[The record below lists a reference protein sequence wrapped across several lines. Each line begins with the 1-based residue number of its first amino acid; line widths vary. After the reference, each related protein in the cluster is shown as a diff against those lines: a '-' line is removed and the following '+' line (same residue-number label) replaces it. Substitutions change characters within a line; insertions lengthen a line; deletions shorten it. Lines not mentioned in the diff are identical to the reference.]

1 MGRDIKKD
9 ASNYKKPSALDD
21 SDEMGLDVILQDVVG
36 QTLSNKMSKSDPEYK
51 TFKESYD
58 KSVEYFLE
66 RINRISESVV
76 HEVFKEFAE
85 RVDDIVTIL
94 SRDLL
99 EFCQLSDFSIKCL
112 GQLNP
117 VASVVTGDGS
127 NTDTQATFP
136 LLVDT
141 LAKIGNKL
149 LNQDPAQ
156 VELFF
161 LEHALSQ
168 MAELMF
174 ANTFRRN
181 EMNYLLYCFV
191 SHTSNSHLRVLSRLK
206 ELAMSDPAHRD
217 AFYHIL
223 ARLILYEGNQSGG
236 AQVSEGTTTQELAPE
251 LYEFYFTNACTG
263 LNETSPVTRTKCIT
277 ILSYLSKIRIEPV
290 LPLL

>member
-1 MGRDIKKD
+1 VQVKTANKSIRGMGRDIKKD

-149 LNQDPAQ
+149 LNQDPA
-156 VELFF
+156 
-161 LEHALSQ
+161 
-168 MAELMF
+168 
-174 ANTFRRN
+174 
-181 EMNYLLYCFV
+181 
-191 SHTSNSHLRVLSRLK
+191 
-206 ELAMSDPAHRD
+206 
-217 AFYHIL
+217 
-223 ARLILYEGNQSGG
+223 
-236 AQVSEGTTTQELAPE
+236 
-251 LYEFYFTNACTG
+251 
-263 LNETSPVTRTKCIT
+263 
-277 ILSYLSKIRIEPV
+277 
-290 LPLL
+290 